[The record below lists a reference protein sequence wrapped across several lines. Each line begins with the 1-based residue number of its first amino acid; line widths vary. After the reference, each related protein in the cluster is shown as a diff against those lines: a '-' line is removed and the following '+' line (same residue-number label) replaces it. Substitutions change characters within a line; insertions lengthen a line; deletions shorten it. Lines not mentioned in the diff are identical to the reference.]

1 MGKGITVREENK
13 SLKSHH
19 KAGRVL
25 WPVTSLLRT
34 RKLFTISREYCGMIF
49 MIFIDFSHS
58 NPVLASTLIKQLRKE
73 RILIVEHSFWAQD
86 EIF

>member
-1 MGKGITVREENK
+1 MREENK

-25 WPVTSLLRT
+25 QPATSLLRT

-49 MIFIDFSHS
+49 IDVSHS

-86 EIF
+86 EVF